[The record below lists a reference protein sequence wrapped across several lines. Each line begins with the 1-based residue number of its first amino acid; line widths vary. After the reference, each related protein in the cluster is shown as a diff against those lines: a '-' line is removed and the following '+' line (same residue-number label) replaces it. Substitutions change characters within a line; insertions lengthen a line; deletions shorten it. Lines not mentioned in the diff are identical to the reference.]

1 MNLGVVGLGSMGL
14 NHVRVCSKLNAL
26 AAMADPDPTAR
37 AAAAKMYKAP
47 LHADPHALLRDPDI
61 DGVILATP
69 TSYHRDL
76 ALQAIEAGKHVL
88 VEKPIA
94 GSVEEARE
102 LVEAA
107 RDTGLVFAVG
117 HIERHNPVVK
127 YAHQTLGGGQLG
139 ELLSIS
145 ARRVSS
151 FPGRIR
157 DVGCIMDIGIH
168 EFDIVRYL
176 TGSEVV
182 QVHANAGCH
191 RANGHEDHALVML
204 RCANGTSAAIET
216 NWMTPMRVRKNTIT
230 CTEGLLELDYMEQSA
245 TLSRARYN
253 SEGGPVVYQ
262 APIEYH
268 DQRVVLQRQEPLYN
282 ELSDFIGAIE
292 QKRAPLVTGEDG
304 LRALEIAEAAI
315 VSYLERRHINLEDA
329 VPASPALVNLRER
342 AERPERRRAAGAGR
356 ST

>member
-1 MNLGVVGLGSMGL
+1 MNLGVVGLGSMGM
-14 NHVRVCSKLNAL
+14 NHVRVCSKLGAL
-26 AAMADPDPTAR
+26 AAMADPSPAAR
-37 AAAAKMYKAP
+37 EAAGRLYEAP
-47 LHADPHALLRDPDI
+47 RHADPDAILRDPDI

-76 ALQAIEAGKHVL
+76 ALRAIEAGKHVL

-94 GSVEEARE
+94 GTVAEARE

-107 RDTGLVFAVG
+107 ADTGLVFAVG

-127 YAHQTLGGGQLG
+127 YAHQTLASGQLG

-168 EFDIVRYL
+168 EIDIVRYL

-204 RCANGTSAAIET
+204 RCANGASAAIET

-230 CTEGLLELDYMEQSA
+230 CTEGLVELDYMEQIA
-245 TLSRARYN
+245 TMSRARY
-253 SEGGPVVYQ
+253 SASGGPVVYQ

-282 ELSDFIGAIE
+282 ELSDFLEAIE
-292 QKRAPLVTGEDG
+292 QKRPPLVTGEDG
-304 LRALEIAEAAI
+304 LRALEVAQAAI
-315 VSYLERRHINLEDA
+315 QSYRQGRQIDLNEDL
-329 VPASPALVNLRER
+329 ASTSVVHLREL
-342 AERPERRRAAGAGR
+342 ADRPERRASAGTGR
-356 ST
+356 SA

>member
-14 NHVRVCSKLNAL
+14 NHVRVCSKLGAL
-26 AAMADPDPTAR
+26 AAMADPSPVAR
-37 AAAAKMYKAP
+37 EAAARLYEAP
-47 LHADPHALLRDPDI
+47 VHADPEAIFQDPDI

-69 TSYHRDL
+69 TIFHRDL
-76 ALQAIEAGKHVL
+76 ALRAIDAGKHVL

-94 GSVEEARE
+94 GSVAEARE
-102 LVEAA
+102 LVQAA
-107 RDTGLVFAVG
+107 EGTGLVLAVG

-127 YAHQTLGGGQLG
+127 YAHQTLASGQLG

-151 FPGRIR
+151 FPGRIN

-168 EFDIVRYL
+168 EIDIVRYL
-176 TGSEVV
+176 TGSEVT

-204 RCANGTSAAIET
+204 RCENGASAAIET

-230 CTEGLLELDYMEQSA
+230 CTEGLVELDYMDQIA
-245 TLSRARYN
+245 TLSRAKYN
-253 SEGGPVVYQ
+253 AEAGPVVYQ

-282 ELSDFIGAIE
+282 ELSDFMDAIE
-292 QKRAPLVTGEDG
+292 RNRPPLVTGQDG
-304 LRALEIAEAAI
+304 LRALEVAQAAV
-315 VSYLERRHINLEDA
+315 VSYREGRLVDLAEPLKGAPAMVHMRERMDRPER
-329 VPASPALVNLRER
+329 PASP
-342 AERPERRRAAGAGR
+342 GTGR
-356 ST
+356 SS